1 MVNISIDVT
10 DLGGEARP
18 GDKVVLWKP
27 AAAGSATHA
36 GRVISTAPVD
46 VFLTNGK
53 ATVPDVEPG
62 SMRVLLQCR
71 GVESQGPIDVT
82 VPDGNGT
89 VTLRSLIESQF
100 EYAPPIVSAVQEA
113 ASNASASEEA
123 AIQAQIRSEAAADRA
138 DAKVDDAINNGANLV
153 CDEVKQDADRAV
165 SARQAA
171 AQSESNAAASEGAAA
186 SSASNAVAS
195 ESAAKQSETNAGDYA
210 AVATTAA
217 TEAVD
222 AMEESRGAADSIAN
236 SVSAAAGHADRAE
249 QYESGAA
256 AYAQNASDA
265 ADRVGT
271 ADQIEGWVQQA
282 KDAAD
287 RIGTAEQVEGW
298 VDDARNSASS
308 ASSSESKAK
317 EYRDAAASAASTT
330 ADSIRSDLRGI
341 SSEASSYATD
351 ASRSAA
357 RAKASE
363 TNAATHEAN
372 SLSAAERAE
381 FAAEETIQQVEGD
394 FATRNYVDDL
404 RESSDTY
411 GGYQPAT
418 VDVDTLLAGGTNS
431 NSRMYYRMGSGGNT
445 PDALAGVL
453 DVTNSGYQFTQV
465 FYSSTNNTTFQRTIT
480 DRSHIVPDQWLF
492 GEWQRQAID
501 DKTRMAAGEARRAAV
516 VEAGL
521 KRRGGVVGT
530 GGKPAIALRFDH
542 HLQQFG
548 DKVLPLLKQY
558 RLPWGQMINAGNI
571 GSGNDTWS
579 WSKLAKEAHY
589 SGGEVWN
596 HAFTHGD
603 VNNEFQADQAVTLGL
618 SRLREN
624 LPSLWVDSWAPPGQP
639 NYMGFTHQAD
649 PEKFYET
656 YPGKL
661 VLAQHAFVR
670 GSYPGPHHPLNGQ
683 NLIGQSHVTIDKQTS
698 AWCQA
703 AVRSARDTG
712 SGLTMMLHSN
722 YLDQSGYMTT
732 SELDA
737 VLAYIAQL
745 RDAGEIVVL
754 SNAGILM
761 ADANTPARQTN
772 MLSNAGAGTNTGTW
786 SQSVTS
792 RSYLAH
798 LGVPHEAEVWVKGSG
813 QATLKVEVAS
823 PTNAVTAQHQA
834 TLGGSA
840 QRLSVLVT
848 PPNNT
853 TGITVSLTGDVQ
865 HTGIVYRPI

>member
-18 GDKVVLWKP
+18 GDKVLFWKP
-27 AAAGSATHA
+27 AAAGSSSHA

-46 VFLTNGK
+46 VFLANGK
-53 ATVPDVEPG
+53 ASVPDVEPG

-82 VPDGNGT
+82 VPDGTGT

-100 EYAPPIVSAVQEA
+100 EYSPPVVSAVQQAADNAA
-113 ASNASASEEA
+113 ASERA
-123 AIQAQIRSEAAADRA
+123 AIQAQVRSEAAADRA
-138 DAKVDDAINNGANLV
+138 EDRVDEAINNGAELV
-153 CDEVKQDADRAV
+153 RDEVKQDADRAV

-171 AQSESNAAASEGAAA
+171 TQSESNAAASEGAAA
-186 SSASNAVAS
+186 SSASSAATS
-195 ESAAKQSETNAGDYA
+195 ETNAKQSETNAGDYA

-222 AMEESRGAADSIAN
+222 AMESASDAVTAIGD
-236 SVSAAAGHADRAE
+236 SVSAAAGHAGRAE

-271 ADQIEGWVQQA
+271 AEQVGTWAQQA
-282 KDAAD
+282 QDAAD
-287 RIGTAEQVEGW
+287 RIGTAEQVGAWADESS
-298 VDDARNSASS
+298 AAASS
-308 ASSSESKAK
+308 ASTSASKAK
-317 EYRDAAASAASTT
+317 V
-330 ADSIRSDLRGI
+330 
-341 SSEASSYATD
+341 
-351 ASRSAA
+351 
-357 RAKASE
+357 SE
-363 TNAATHEAN
+363 TNAAAHEAN

-411 GGYQPAT
+411 GGYQPAS
-418 VDVDTLLAGGTNS
+418 VSVDTLLAGGTNS
-431 NSRMYYRMGSGGNT
+431 NSRAYYRMANGGDA
-445 PDALAGVL
+445 PDGGAGVL
-453 DVTNSGYQFTQV
+453 DVTNAGYTFTQT
-465 FYSSTNNTTFQRTIT
+465 FYSTTNNSAYQRTIT
-480 DRSHIVPDQWLF
+480 DRSHIVPGQWIY
-492 GEWQRQAID
+492 GDWARIAVD
-501 DKTRMAAGEARRAAV
+501 DKTRMSAGEARRTAV

-579 WSKLAKEAHY
+579 WAQLATECHN

-596 HAFTHGD
+596 HARTHND
-603 VNNEFQADQAVTLGL
+603 VNDELRADQAVTLGL
-618 SRLREN
+618 SELRDN
-624 LPSLWVDSWAPPGQP
+624 LPSLWIDSWAPPGQS
-639 NYMGFTHQAD
+639 NYMGFTNQSE
-649 PEKFYET
+649 PERFYET

-683 NLIGQSHVTIDKQTS
+683 NLIGQSHVTIDAQTS

-712 SGLTMMLHSN
+712 SGLTMMLHPS

-737 VLAYIAQL
+737 VLAYIARL

-761 ADANTPARQTN
+761 ADANTPVRQTS
-772 MLSNAGAGTNTGTW
+772 MLSNAGTGTNTGTW

-792 RSYLAH
+792 RSYRVH

-813 QATLKVEVAS
+813 QVTLKVEVAS
-823 PTNAVTAQHQA
+823 PTNAVTSQHQV
-834 TLGGSA
+834 TLSNTP

-848 PPNNT
+848 PPNDT
-853 TGITVSLTGDVQ
+853 TGITVSLTGNVQ
-865 HTGIVYRPI
+865 HTGINYRPI

>member
-1 MVNISIDVT
+1 M
-10 DLGGEARP
+10 LFR
-18 GDKVVLWKP
+18 
-27 AAAGSATHA
+27 
-36 GRVISTAPVD
+36 
-46 VFLTNGK
+46 
-53 ATVPDVEPG
+53 
-62 SMRVLLQCR
+62 
-71 GVESQGPIDVT
+71 
-82 VPDGNGT
+82 
-89 VTLRSLIESQF
+89 
-100 EYAPPIVSAVQEA
+100 
-113 ASNASASEEA
+113 
-123 AIQAQIRSEAAADRA
+123 
-138 DAKVDDAINNGANLV
+138 
-153 CDEVKQDADRAV
+153 
-165 SARQAA
+165 
-171 AQSESNAAASEGAAA
+171 SEGAAA
-186 SSASNAVAS
+186 SSASNAKTS
-195 ESAAKQSETNAGDYA
+195 ETNAKQSEDNAGDFA

-222 AMEESRGAADSIAN
+222 AMESASDAADSIAN
-236 SVSAAAGHADRAE
+236 SVSEAAGHADRAS
-249 QYESGAA
+249 QSESGAA

-271 ADQIEGWVQQA
+271 AEQVGTWAQQA
-282 KDAAD
+282 QDAAD
-287 RIGTAEQVEGW
+287 RIGTAETVEGW
-298 VDDARNSASS
+298 ANSARDS
-308 ASSSESKAK
+308 ASAAGQSETKAR
-317 EYRDAAASAASTT
+317 EYRDAAFSAADSTSD
-330 ADSIRSDLRGI
+330 AIRSDLTSI
-341 SSEASSYATD
+341 ATD
-351 ASRSAA
+351 ASRSAS
-357 RAKASE
+357 RAKTSE

-404 RESSDTY
+404 RKSADTY
-411 GGYQPAT
+411 GGFQPAT

-431 NSRMYYRMGSGGNT
+431 NGRMYYRVASGGNT

-453 DVTNSGYQFTQV
+453 DVTNTGYQFTQTFYSTTTTGMYQRTITDRSHIVPGQWLFGEWVKVLNDADLDGVDSYGGYQASSISLDTLLAKGTNSNSRVYYRVASGGDTPDGGAGVLNVTNSGYQFTQV
-465 FYSSTNNTTFQRTIT
+465 FYSSTNNATFQRTIT
-480 DRSHIVPDQWLF
+480 DRSHIVPGQWVY
-492 GEWQRQAID
+492 GEWQRQATD
-501 DKTRMAAGEARRAAV
+501 DKSRMAAGEARRAAV
-516 VEAGL
+516 VEAGF

-571 GSGNDTWS
+571 GKGNDTWS
-579 WSKLAKEAHY
+579 WSKLATECHN

-596 HAFTHGD
+596 HALTHGD
-603 VNNEFQADQAVTLGL
+603 VNSELQADQAVTDGL
-618 SRLREN
+618 LHLREN
-624 LPSLWVDSWAPPGQP
+624 LPSLWVDSWAPPGQS
-639 NYMGFTHQAD
+639 NYMGFTNQSE
-649 PEKFYET
+649 PERFYET

-683 NLIGQSHVTIDKQTS
+683 NLIGQSHVTIDAQTS

-703 AVRSARDTG
+703 AIRSARDTG

-732 SELDA
+732 AELDA
-737 VLAYIAQL
+737 TLSYIAQL

-761 ADANTPARQTN
+761 ADANTPVRQTN

-786 SQSVTS
+786 SQPVTS
-792 RSYLAH
+792 RSYRVH

-813 QATLKVEVAS
+813 QVTLKVEVAS
-823 PTNAVTAQHQA
+823 PTNAVTAQHQV

-840 QRLSVLVT
+840 QRMSVLVT
-848 PPNNT
+848 PPNDT

>member
-1 MVNISIDVT
+1 MTLVQGELKLVT
-10 DLGGEARP
+10 DAPDEVSQVWIQAPKERMHGTGMITDGRASEQVKNGVVSFNALPGVAVMVLLVNGIPSLTKKLLVPDKANATLRECIEAIGLADDGTLSALEELALEVARVAAQIASA
-18 GDKVVLWKP
+18 DRLESWASETAS
-27 AAAGSATHA
+27 AAAQAQISKNEANSAANRAGVHETNARQSELNAKKSEENSETHA
-36 GRVISTAPVD
+36 GTAVS
-46 VFLTNGK
+46 K
-53 ATVPDVEPG
+53 A
-62 SMRVLLQCR
+62 
-71 GVESQGPIDVT
+71 
-82 VPDGNGT
+82 
-89 VTLRSLIESQF
+89 
-100 EYAPPIVSAVQEA
+100 QEA
-113 ASNASASEEA
+113 AGYASSANESRAQAQSIADSAEEFAASASNH
-123 AIQAQIRSEAAADRA
+123 AAA
-138 DAKVDDAINNGANLV
+138 AKVY
-153 CDEVKQDADRAV
+153 E
-165 SARQAA
+165 
-171 AQSESNAAASEGAAA
+171 ENAKS
-186 SSASNAVAS
+186 
-195 ESAAKQSETNAGDYA
+195 
-210 AVATTAA
+210 
-217 TEAVD
+217 
-222 AMEESRGAADSIAN
+222 
-236 SVSAAAGHADRAE
+236 H
-249 QYESGAA
+249 
-256 AYAQNASDA
+256 
-265 ADRVGT
+265 
-271 ADQIEGWVQQA
+271 
-282 KDAAD
+282 
-287 RIGTAEQVEGW
+287 
-298 VDDARNSASS
+298 
-308 ASSSESKAK
+308 
-317 EYRDAAASAASTT
+317 
-330 ADSIRSDLRGI
+330 
-341 SSEASSYATD
+341 EAS
-351 ASRSAA
+351 
-357 RAKASE
+357 
-363 TNAATHEAN
+363 

-381 FAAEETIQQVEGD
+381 LAAEETVQQIEGN

-404 RESSDTY
+404 RKSADTY

-431 NSRMYYRMGSGGNT
+431 NSRVYYRIANGGDA
-445 PDALAGVL
+445 PDGGAGVL
-453 DVTNSGYQFTQV
+453 DVTNAGYTFTQT
-465 FYSSTNNTTFQRTIT
+465 FYSTTNNSTFQRTIT
-480 DRSHIVPDQWLF
+480 DRSHIVPGQWVY
-492 GEWQRQAID
+492 GEWQRQATD

-579 WSKLAKEAHY
+579 WSQLATECHN

-596 HAFTHGD
+596 HALTHSD
-603 VNNEFQADQAVTLGL
+603 VNDELRADQAVTLGL

-624 LPSLWVDSWAPPGQP
+624 LPSLWIDSWAPPGQS
-639 NYMGFTHQAD
+639 NYMGFTNQSE
-649 PEKFYET
+649 PEKFYDT

-670 GSYPGPHHPLNGQ
+670 GSYPGPHHPLNGK

-732 SELDA
+732 SDLDA
-737 VLAYIAQL
+737 TLAYIAQL

-792 RSYLAH
+792 RSYRAH

-823 PTNAVTAQHQA
+823 PTNAVTAQHQV

-840 QRLSVLVT
+840 HRLSVLVT
-848 PPNNT
+848 PPNDT
-853 TGITVSLTGDVQ
+853 TGITVSLAGDVQ